1 MSIEHHV
8 NLDEGDRDGM
18 IDETKATET
27 ELPLQ
32 SQSALNWSWAN
43 KITRAAMATKKKKQ
57 RERNQRRPKEE
68 YGKSVERKKKYLSE
82 PYFEGSLVCFSN
94 SNAGWFYS
102 SSSYHHMHLSLSI
115 PINMCGILFNILSVF
130 FLSLPLHQRRF
141 NGWFFFFLC
150 SAVPVVRLYI

>member
-82 PYFEGSLVCFSN
+82 PYFEGSLVCVSAIAMLVGF
-94 SNAGWFYS
+94 
-102 SSSYHHMHLSLSI
+102 I
-115 PINMCGILFNILSVF
+115 PR
-130 FLSLPLHQRRF
+130 LHITTCISRSQ
-141 NGWFFFFLC
+141 
-150 SAVPVVRLYI
+150 SQ

>member
-43 KITRAAMATKKKKQ
+43 KITRAAMATKEKKERE

-82 PYFEGSLVCFSN
+82 PYFEGSLVCVSAIAMLVGF
-94 SNAGWFYS
+94 
-102 SSSYHHMHLSLSI
+102 I
-115 PINMCGILFNILSVF
+115 PR
-130 FLSLPLHQRRF
+130 LHITTCISRSQ
-141 NGWFFFFLC
+141 
-150 SAVPVVRLYI
+150 SQ